1 MAPRHGDLSV
11 TLLAYTDCG
20 VQVTPARFS
29 KRRLFGYVSG
39 SDSALPEQ
47 AQQRRITAM
56 TIRVGINGFGRIGRQ
71 SMKAMLE
78 RHPQDIEVVAV
89 NDLTDT
95 QTNAHLLKYDSTYG
109 RFPGEVE
116 ATEDTLIV
124 NGHPIKVLA
133 QRNPA
138 EIPWGDLGVDIV
150 VESTGFFTD
159 AEKAAAHLKGGAK
172 KVIISA
178 PAKGEDITIVLGVNE
193 QTYNPEKHNIISNA
207 SCTTNCLAPTVKVLN
222 DTFGIEYGL
231 MNTIHSYTNDQR
243 ILDQVHKDLRRAR
256 SAGANII
263 PTTTGAARALALVIP
278 ELKGRFDGMS
288 LRVPTITVSV
298 VDFVATLRQ
307 GVTKEAVNAAFKEAA
322 RGALSGILDIT
333 EEPLVSSDFRGD
345 SHSAIVDGL
354 STMVVGNN
362 MVKVIAWY
370 DNEWGYS
377 CRVADLTDYI
387 GKKGF

>member
-1 MAPRHGDLSV
+1 MV
-11 TLLAYTDCG
+11 T
-20 VQVTPARFS
+20 
-29 KRRLFGYVSG
+29 
-39 SDSALPEQ
+39 
-47 AQQRRITAM
+47 
-56 TIRVGINGFGRIGRQ
+56 RVGINGFGRIGRQ
-71 SMKAMLE
+71 SLKAIME
-78 RHPQDIEVVAV
+78 RHPQDLEVVAL

-116 ATEDTLIV
+116 TTPDSLIV
-124 NGHPIKVLA
+124 NGHSVKVISQRDPA
-133 QRNPA
+133 Q
-138 EIPWGDLGVDIV
+138 IPWGDFGVELVI
-150 VESTGFFTD
+150 ESTGLFTD
-159 AEKAAAHLKGGAK
+159 AKKAAAHLQGGAK

-178 PAKGEDITIVLGVNE
+178 PAKGEDITIVLGVNDDM
-193 QTYNPEKHNIISNA
+193 YDPRSHNIISNA
-207 SCTTNCLAPTVKVLN
+207 SCTTNCLAPAAKILN
-222 DTFGIEYGL
+222 DTFGIERGL

-256 SAGANII
+256 SAATNII

-298 VDFVATLRQ
+298 VDFVATVRK
-307 GVTKEAVNAAFKEAA
+307 GATKDAVNDAYKQAAAGSLK
-322 RGALSGILDIT
+322 GILAYT

-345 SHSAIVDGL
+345 AHSSIIDGL
-354 STMVVGNN
+354 STMVVGEN

-377 CRVADLTDYI
+377 SRIADLAHFLAE
-387 GKKGF
+387 KGL